1 MAKSRRNLKKR
12 ITKRRKTLRGGLNK
26 KTKRKCGCS
35 MGNKF
40 PPFFNGGKT
49 KSKRK
54 YKLKKRMRKSK
65 KQKGGFF
72 REIRNMMD
80 YTYYLGEKQTA
91 TLGGYPQPKSPIPI
105 RDQNPNSSA

>member
-26 KTKRKCGCS
+26 KTKSKCGCS

-40 PPFFNGGKT
+40 PPFFKGG

-54 YKLKKRMRKSK
+54 YKLKKRMRKTK

-91 TLGGYPQPKSPIPI
+91 TLGGYPQPKSPIAI